1 MSTLGRVCRTNRSR
15 TQIKSGEL
23 KPGDKLP
30 STRDLAEAYQVHMN
44 TASRALSLLHDREL
58 ITGQPGRGTYVAE
71 RPGR

>member
-1 MSTLGRVCRTNRSR
+1 
-15 TQIKSGEL
+15 
-23 KPGDKLP
+23 
-30 STRDLAEAYQVHMN
+30 LAETYGVHMN